1 MEAHHLIWKVGC
13 PPIGC
18 HEAHATGPHWHSLRL
33 RLRCCGVELGSIRV
47 HPQLVPN
54 LLHTSVR
61 VLRMMNSLVHSLSC
75 CASPCMLHL
84 HEILLWFAG
93 EWLVHGSC
101 TNDTPH
107 LATGFHLYNR
117 GKSKSKIHLLH
128 ASEYALALDRSHQ
141 YTDERLR

>member
-1 MEAHHLIWKVGC
+1 MEAHHLIWRLGC

-18 HEAHATGPHWHSLRL
+18 HEAQATGPHWYLPSL

-47 HPQLVPN
+47 HPELVPN
-54 LLHTSVR
+54 LPHTSVR
-61 VLRMMNSLVHSLSC
+61 VLRMMNFPVHFLSC
-75 CASPCMLHL
+75 CTSPCMLHL
-84 HEILLWFAG
+84 HEILLWSAE

-117 GKSKSKIHLLH
+117 GKSISKIHLLH
-128 ASEYALALDRSHQ
+128 VSKYALALIDLINTRMSG
-141 YTDERLR
+141 